1 MVMMDLCGRAVQE
14 LARAWKDDSEILPWL
29 KQLAT
34 SNDDGLSAG
43 PPFRKARKFA
53 SLEPA
58 FAINRCNIVNT
69 RYTRKKRRIC
79 LSVRQAFL
87 DFNARSGRDLIKTLM
102 LDDTSDTLVGQKE
115 RYLRLFGNSSRPTPT
130 PLIAETPRVWRLF
143 SPMTPRSRTREM
155 SLKAGPR
162 LRQT

>member
-1 MVMMDLCGRAVQE
+1 MMDLCGRAVQK

-34 SNDDGLSAG
+34 SNDDGLRAG

-69 RYTRKKRRIC
+69 RYTRKKRPDMFECSPSFSRFRR
-79 LSVRQAFL
+79 LVRQGDRWLLAATQI
-87 DFNARSGRDLIKTLM
+87 ARPSTLPK
-102 LDDTSDTLVGQKE
+102 SYSQPK
-115 RYLRLFGNSSRPTPT
+115 
-130 PLIAETPRVWRLF
+130 
-143 SPMTPRSRTREM
+143 
-155 SLKAGPR
+155 
-162 LRQT
+162 

>member
-1 MVMMDLCGRAVQE
+1 MMDLCGRAVQK

-34 SNDDGLSAG
+34 SNDDGLCAG

-87 DFNARSGRDLIKTLM
+87 DFNARSGRDLIKRGFF
-102 LDDTSDTLVGQKE
+102 DCSEIPVV
-115 RYLRLFGNSSRPTPT
+115 LR
-130 PLIAETPRVWRLF
+130 
-143 SPMTPRSRTREM
+143 
-155 SLKAGPR
+155 
-162 LRQT
+162 

>member
-1 MVMMDLCGRAVQE
+1 MMDLCGRAVQK

-34 SNDDGLSAG
+34 SNNDGLCAG

-79 LSVRQAFL
+79 LSVRRAFL
-87 DFNARSGRDLIKTLM
+87 HFNARSGRDLIKTLM
-102 LDDTSDTLVGQKE
+102 LDDTAGTLVSQKAF
-115 RYLRLFGNSSRPTPT
+115 LDRLKSSYI
-130 PLIAETPRVWRLF
+130 LEGEIALGLDREKVVRV
-143 SPMTPRSRTREM
+143 
-155 SLKAGPR
+155 
-162 LRQT
+162 